1 MGTEPSTG
9 LIVYI
14 GTNSAGQQEGPGDS
28 ERPPVVVPVGL
39 ASREEQV
46 LVRGG
51 VKIGNVLCDI
61 EGSLKHRRCSAFPC
75 GPALT
80 LCRWVGG
87 GCPGR

>member
-9 LIVYI
+9 LIVYT

-28 ERPPVVVPVGL
+28 ERPPGVLPVGL
-39 ASREEQV
+39 ASRDEQV

-51 VKIGNVLCDI
+51 VNIGNVLCEM

-75 GPALT
+75 GLALA

-87 GCPGR
+87 GCSGR